1 MSEKTVLKQFFQFA
15 KQLFP
20 PASAPFRRGM
30 AIGIAIGVATMVVL
44 FVAFIVAMSGMGGM
58 PAMIAFSVAFVA
70 TEPWS
75 RFLPGTFFN
84 FFRRD
89 FH

>member
-1 MSEKTVLKQFFQFA
+1 
-15 KQLFP
+15 
-20 PASAPFRRGM
+20 M

-58 PAMIAFSVAFVA
+58 PAMIAFRVALVA

-84 FFRRD
+84 FLAGICINGLILGVVLGVIFKMRQSRD
-89 FH
+89 A